1 MGPGKI
7 IRFREDDMLEVNL
20 NWKLG
25 DTNPVK
31 LIIHKNQVDHISRRK
46 EVLDDIIAETE
57 IDNLF
62 EYSDSDSGLE
72 SEVESE
78 IDVEAESEIDVE
90 AESEIDVEAESEIDV
105 ESEVDADVEV
115 EYYKPNHNLELLPIS
130 NITGTFSTATL
141 YFLGGLYAMTF
152 YMGVVSLLQKTLC

>member
-31 LIIHKNQVDHISRRK
+31 LIIHKNQVDHIPRQK
-46 EVLDDIIAETE
+46 EVFDDIIAETE

-72 SEVESE
+72 LEVESDVEVESEVESE
-78 IDVEAESEIDVE
+78 IDVE
-90 AESEIDVEAESEIDV
+90 V
-105 ESEVDADVEV
+105 ESEEV

>member
-90 AESEIDVEAESEIDV
+90 AESEIDVE
-105 ESEVDADVEV
+105 SEVDADVEV